1 MGTITMEV
9 SVEEWKQIQ
18 SHRENP
24 SENLLQREN
33 EKLKKEIV
41 ENQEKIDESKKY
53 KNQLKK
59 MIEIRKLLLK
69 MYDNLEKAEEFDEK
83 YDKYFEVSDSD

>member
-1 MGTITMEV
+1 METFTLEV
-9 SVEEWKQIQ
+9 SVEEWKRIQ
-18 SHRENP
+18 SYRENP

-53 KNQLKK
+53 RNQLKK
-59 MIEIRKLLLK
+59 MIEIRRLQLK
-69 MYDNLEKAEEFDEK
+69 IYESLEKDEEFDEK
-83 YDKYFEVSDSD
+83 YDKYFEVDM

>member
-1 MGTITMEV
+1 METFTLEV
-9 SVEEWKQIQ
+9 SVEEWKRIQ
-18 SHRENP
+18 SYREIP

-53 KNQLKK
+53 RNQLKK
-59 MIEIRKLLLK
+59 MIEIRRLQLK
-69 MYDNLEKAEEFDEK
+69 IYESLEKDEEFDEK
-83 YDKYFEVSDSD
+83 YDKYFEVDM